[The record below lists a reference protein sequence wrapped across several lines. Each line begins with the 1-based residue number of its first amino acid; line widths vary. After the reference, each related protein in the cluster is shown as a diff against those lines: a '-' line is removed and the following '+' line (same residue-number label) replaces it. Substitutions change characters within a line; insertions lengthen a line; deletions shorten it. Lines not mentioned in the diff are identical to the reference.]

1 MLFGLNPL
9 LRTFFTPLR
18 ITTLW
23 LLLLPN
29 AALGLNDDL
38 IMVTEEWP
46 PFRINDQKSSS
57 GFRGIDIDIV
67 EKLSDELGL
76 TIEIRRRPWARA
88 LEMMRNGQ
96 ADMVTGAARTAERE
110 VFMHYVPVSYC
121 AVRPVFY
128 AQKGQGQSIR
138 SYRDLYGRKIGYS
151 LHSAYFEP
159 FNSDTGLDKVGL
171 STEQELLQVLALK
184 RLDLVIGTEPNI
196 SYDTARLGYTEEIE
210 PTAYAPPDKTDL
222 FITLSRKSRAMDLA
236 PQIERALRKLVDDG
250 TIETILERY
259 R

>member
-1 MLFGLNPL
+1 MLPVSRPRFSPAL
-9 LRTFFTPLR
+9 LRISMLC
-18 ITTLW
+18 

-29 AALGLNDDL
+29 VAMGQNHRL

-67 EKLSDELGL
+67 ERLADELGVA
-76 TIEIRRRPWARA
+76 IEIQRHPWARA
-88 LEMMRNGQ
+88 LEMMRDGQ
-96 ADMVTGAARTAERE
+96 ADMVTGAARTTERE
-110 VFMHYVPVSYC
+110 VFMHYLPISYC

-128 AQKGQGQSIR
+128 TRKGLGQSIR
-138 SYRDLYGRKIGYS
+138 SYQDLYGKKIGYS

-159 FNSDTGLDKVGL
+159 FNSDTGLSKVGL
-171 STEQELLQVLALK
+171 STEQQLLQVLALK
-184 RLDLVIGTEPNI
+184 RLDLVIGTDPNI
-196 SYDTARLGYTEEIE
+196 SYDTARLGYTEELE
-210 PTAYAPPDKTDL
+210 PTAYNPPDKTDL
-222 FITLSRKSRAMDLA
+222 FITLSRKSRAMVLA
-236 PQIERALRKLVDDG
+236 PKIELALRKLMDDG

>member
-1 MLFGLNPL
+1 MFC
-9 LRTFFTPLR
+9 
-18 ITTLW
+18 

-29 AALGLNDDL
+29 VAMGQNDRL

-46 PFRINDQKSSS
+46 PFRINDQKSPS

-67 EKLSDELGL
+67 ERLAEELGVA
-76 TIEIRRRPWARA
+76 IEIQRHPWARA

-96 ADMVTGAARTAERE
+96 ADMVTGAAHTPDRE
-110 VFMHYVPVSYC
+110 IFMHYVPVSYC

-128 AQKGQGQSIR
+128 TRKGQGQSIR
-138 SYRDLYGRKIGYS
+138 SYQDLYGRKIGYS

-159 FNSDTGLDKVGL
+159 FNSDTRLSKVGL
-171 STEQELLQVLALK
+171 STEQQLLQVLTLK
-184 RLDLVIGTEPNI
+184 RLDLVIGTDPNI
-196 SYDTARLGYTEEIE
+196 SYDMARLGLTEQLDPTVYT
-210 PTAYAPPDKTDL
+210 PPDKTEL
-222 FITLSRKSRAMDLA
+222 FITLSRKSPAMGLA
-236 PQIERALRKLVDDG
+236 SQIELVLRELMDDG

>member
-1 MLFGLNPL
+1 MPFGLKPL
-9 LRTFFTPLR
+9 LRTLSTLLR

-23 LLLLPN
+23 LMLLPD
-29 AALGLNDDL
+29 AALGLNNHL

-46 PFRINDQKSSS
+46 PFRINDQKSPS

-67 EKLSDELGL
+67 ERLSDELGV
-76 TIEIRRRPWARA
+76 TIEIRRHPWARA

-110 VFMHYVPVSYC
+110 VFMHYLPISYC

-128 AQKGQGQSIR
+128 TQKGQGQSIR
-138 SYRDLYGRKIGYS
+138 SYQDLYGKKIGYS

-159 FNSDTGLDKVGL
+159 FNSDTRLDKVGL
-171 STEQELLQVLALK
+171 STEQQLLQVLALK
-184 RLDLVIGTEPNI
+184 RLDLVIGTDPNI
-196 SYDTARLGYTEEIE
+196 SYDTARLGFAEKFE
-210 PTAYAPPDKTDL
+210 PTAYTPPDRTEL
-222 FITLSRKSRAMDLA
+222 FITLSRRSPAMNMA
-236 PQIERALRKLVDDG
+236 PQIEQALQKLMDDG